1 MKNGI
6 TGRMRPGTKKGLR
19 EIGPSAAALG
29 PAEYGPESVS
39 SNDSEGAGAD
49 QTAAGETPAILP
61 AEVATVPDKFIR
73 DIHTAVQNFNT
84 EMMSEDT
91 RRGKEALARRGVMPG
106 GVGSGIYGYDYSP
119 ELRRRVVNEDEAVVV
134 LWIFCEFADGR
145 TRYSIFSQLN
155 ADGVPSKKGGKWGC
169 AVLKNML
176 ANESYLGVDYYGKTR
191 TVRGPDG
198 IPKKVWVPRREWIE
212 IREFTPPLVPPLVF
226 YRVKER
232 LRSEQGREGKSGL

>member
-19 EIGPSAAALG
+19 EIGPSAAALV

-91 RRGKEALARRGVMPG
+91 RRGKEALGTSRSYAGRGWVGDLRIRLQPRAEASCGERR
-106 GVGSGIYGYDYSP
+106 
-119 ELRRRVVNEDEAVVV
+119 
-134 LWIFCEFADGR
+134 
-145 TRYSIFSQLN
+145 
-155 ADGVPSKKGGKWGC
+155 
-169 AVLKNML
+169 
-176 ANESYLGVDYYGKTR
+176 
-191 TVRGPDG
+191 
-198 IPKKVWVPRREWIE
+198 
-212 IREFTPPLVPPLVF
+212 
-226 YRVKER
+226 
-232 LRSEQGREGKSGL
+232 

>member
-6 TGRMRPGTKKGLR
+6 TGRMRLGRKKGLR

-39 SNDSEGAGAD
+39 SNDSEGTGAD
-49 QTAAGETPAILP
+49 QTAAGDTPAILP

-145 TRYSIFSQLN
+145 TSLFDFQSVECGWGAVEKGRKVGMCCPEEH
-155 ADGVPSKKGGKWGC
+155 ADERVVLGGGLLW
-169 AVLKNML
+169 KN
-176 ANESYLGVDYYGKTR
+176 
-191 TVRGPDG
+191 PDSSG
-198 IPKKVWVPRREWIE
+198 A
-212 IREFTPPLVPPLVF
+212 
-226 YRVKER
+226 
-232 LRSEQGREGKSGL
+232 GRHT